1 MSRILTKS
9 FNLEL
14 GKTRTN
20 GSFVELDIN
29 ATQKSSNN
37 SSVKDYILLMKPRVM
52 ALVVFTSF
60 SGLWLAPGVIHPFI
74 ACIAMLCITLGAGSS
89 AAINMW
95 YDRDIDAIMKRTQNR
110 PLVTGVI
117 EPQDALAF
125 GVVVAFFSVFLM
137 GLCVNLLSALLLLI
151 TILYYVFI
159 YTMWLKR
166 STMQNIV
173 IGGVAGALPPMIGW
187 ATVTNG
193 VSLGSFSLFMIIL
206 TWTPPHSWALA
217 IFRSEDYKNCGVPM
231 MPVVKGNYYTK
242 KQILTYSIIMF
253 ITTFMPFF
261 LGISSHVY
269 LVTAFILGLIFLYY
283 AVSLFSD
290 KDNKQAKK
298 LFAYSIFYLFS
309 IFLTLDFFR
318 NYS

>member
-1 MSRILTKS
+1 M
-9 FNLEL
+9 
-14 GKTRTN
+14 
-20 GSFVELDIN
+20 
-29 ATQKSSNN
+29 NN
-37 SSVKDYILLMKPRVM
+37 SSNYIRPLAKLEMNTSQKRSNSSVMDYIMLMKPRVM

-60 SGLWLAPGVIHPFI
+60 SGLWLASGVIHPFI
-74 ACIAMLCITLGAGSS
+74 ASIAMLCITLGAGSS

-117 EPQDALAF
+117 EPRDALAF

-187 ATVTNG
+187 ATVTNEI
-193 VSLGSFSLFMIIL
+193 SLGSFSLFMIIL

-231 MPVVKGNYYTK
+231 MPVVKGDYYTK
-242 KQILTYSIIMF
+242 KQILAYSIIMF
-253 ITTFMPFF
+253 ITTFMPFC
-261 LGISSHVY
+261 LGISNHLY
-269 LVTAFILGLIFLYY
+269 LLTTFILGLIFLYY
-283 AVSLFSD
+283 AVSLFRD